1 MQDRNTEFLT
11 FMSDGDVVVVYAY
24 PEVIKTP
31 KFHNGRSVAL
41 HVIALQM
48 NPKSCQPLLPQPN
61 DQRVTLPPKRSFKD
75 DPNDLRHMLSRHM
88 SAEEP
93 TDLRHVL
100 AAKQNESAEDLRL
113 VINDIRRQQSGVR
126 EVILSDVT
134 SPTSSTAPLKQSSP
148 LKGADAQLER
158 DIYEVSLLLLEL
170 QCGVCHVNSGVTLHS
185 VGCAV
190 NGMCINFGVTGHF
203 VAVCG
208 LNELLLYLAIVI
220 NVSGEMIMRACL
232 DSRRVC
238 VFVLTAASLVVCS
251 VL

>member
-1 MQDRNTEFLT
+1 
-11 FMSDGDVVVVYAY
+11 MSDGDVVVVYAY

-48 NPKSCQPLLPQPN
+48 NPKNRQPLLPQPN
-61 DQRVTLPPKRSFKD
+61 DQRATLPPKRSYKD
-75 DPNDLRHMLSRHM
+75 DPNDLRHMLSRHT

-93 TDLRHVL
+93 TDLRQVIT
-100 AAKQNESAEDLRL
+100 AKQESAEDLRAD
-113 VINDIRRQQSGVR
+113 INDIRQQQSGVR
-126 EVILSDVT
+126 EVILSDMT
-134 SPTSSTAPLKQSSP
+134 NPTSSTAPLKQSSP

-158 DIYEVSLLLLEL
+158 DIYAVSLLLLEL
-170 QCGVCHVNSGVTLHS
+170 QCRVCHVNSGMTVHS
-185 VGCAV
+185 AGCAV
-190 NGMCINFGVTGHF
+190 NGACIDFRVTGHF

-208 LNELLLYLAIVI
+208 VNELLLYLAIVI
-220 NVSGEMIMRACL
+220 NVSGEMIMHACL